1 MAREV
6 IWTEPA
12 WHDLEAAADFIARD
26 SESYAV
32 AFVQEVKDSVTS
44 LTQFAERGRMVQEF
58 GNQRIR
64 ELLVRPYR
72 LVYEVSD
79 DRVLVLALIHGAGRA
94 RQT

>member
-12 WHDLEAAADFIARD
+12 WQDLEAAAGFIARD
-26 SESYAV
+26 SESYAA
-32 AFVQEVKDSVTS
+32 AFVQEVKESVTS
-44 LTQFAERGRMVQEF
+44 LTHLAERGRMVPEF

-72 LVYEVSD
+72 LVYEISD
-79 DRVLVLALIHGAGRA
+79 DRIFVLALIHGARRTGR
-94 RQT
+94 T

>member
-12 WHDLEAAADFIARD
+12 WQDVEAAADFIARD
-26 SESYAV
+26 SESYSA
-32 AFVQEVKDSVTS
+32 AFFQEVMESATS
-44 LTQFAERGRMVQEF
+44 LTEFAEMGRMVPEF

-64 ELLVRPYR
+64 ELLVGSYR

-79 DRVLVLALIHGAGRA
+79 DRVLVLAP
-94 RQT
+94 